1 MEVMTVQSLGEY
13 LSMSPEAIRGQA
25 RKGKIPFV
33 KIGGKY
39 KFFKKIIDEWLEA
52 ESMKNLQ
59 HSKVTTKI
67 YSSERRRIYELQG
80 VK

>member
-39 KFFKKIIDEWLEA
+39 KFFKKIIDEWLEE
-52 ESMKNLQ
+52 ESLKNL
-59 HSKVTTKI
+59 KTTKIKTEI

-80 VK
+80 VR

>member
-1 MEVMTVQSLGEY
+1 MEVMTVSNLAEY
-13 LSMSPEAIRGQA
+13 LNMTPEAVRGQC
-25 RKGKIPFV
+25 RKAKIPFV

-39 KFFKKIIDEWLEA
+39 KFFKKIIDEWLEN
-52 ESMKNLQ
+52 ESLKNLQ

>member
-1 MEVMTVQSLGEY
+1 MEVMSVQSLGEY

-39 KFFKKIIDEWLEA
+39 KFFKKIIDEWLEE
-52 ESMKNLQ
+52 ESLKNLKTA
-59 HSKVTTKI
+59 KVTTQI
-67 YSSERRRIYELQG
+67 YSSERRRIYELQE
-80 VK
+80 VR

>member
-1 MEVMTVQSLGEY
+1 MTVQSLGEY

-39 KFFKKIIDEWLEA
+39 KFFKKIIDEWLEE
-52 ESMKNLQ
+52 ESLKNL
-59 HSKVTTKI
+59 KTTKIKTEI

-80 VK
+80 VR